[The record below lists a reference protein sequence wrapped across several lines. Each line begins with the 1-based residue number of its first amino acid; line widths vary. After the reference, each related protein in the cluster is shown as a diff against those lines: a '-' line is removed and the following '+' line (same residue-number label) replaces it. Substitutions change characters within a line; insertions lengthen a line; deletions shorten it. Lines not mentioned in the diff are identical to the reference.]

1 MSLATMNERLA
12 AVVLCAGKGTR
23 MKSDMAKVLHPV
35 LGQPLAAWPVGR
47 ALALGCDPVVAVV
60 GHQGDQVRAALE
72 GRFPGQPL
80 RFATQLEQRGTADAV
95 QAALGALEGLSG
107 PVLVLYGDTP
117 LLRESTLR
125 ALVEAFRSGS
135 APLALVST
143 VVADPRGYGR
153 VLRVSDRITGI
164 VEEKDCT
171 DDQRSIR
178 EVNAGVY
185 AIDAAFLREALSQ
198 LRPANAQGEYY
209 LTDLVARAAQRGDVR
224 SVSAELEDTAGVNDR
239 ADLATCARVL
249 RERINLEHMRAGVTM
264 HDPAT
269 VTIEPEV
276 TVGPDTVI
284 EPMVSLRGK
293 TRIGRGVT
301 LGQGSVL
308 VSTEVGDE
316 TTVLPYSVATDSKV
330 GPRCL
335 IGPFARMRPGSELAE
350 AVELGNF
357 AETKKVRI
365 GPGTKAHHHCYLGDS
380 VIGAKVNVGAGTITC
395 NYDGFA
401 KHVTEIG
408 DGAFI
413 GSDSQLV
420 APVKV
425 GEGAY
430 LGAGTTLTE
439 DVPPD
444 TLVFTRAPRIVKEGW
459 PSRRRAKSPGR
470 R

>member
-1 MSLATMNERLA
+1 MTEPLA

-23 MKSDMAKVLHPV
+23 MKSEMAKVLHPA

-47 ALALGCDPVVAVV
+47 ALALGCNPVVAVV
-60 GHQGDQVRAALE
+60 GHQGEQVRTALE
-72 GRFPGQPL
+72 ARFPGQSL
-80 RFATQLEQRGTADAV
+80 RFATQTEQRGTADAV
-95 QAALGALEGLSG
+95 RAALAALEGVTG
-107 PVLVLYGDTP
+107 PILVLYGDTP

-125 ALVEAFRSGS
+125 ALVETFRRGT
-135 APLALVST
+135 APLALVSA
-143 VVADPRGYGR
+143 VAPDPSGYGR
-153 VLRVSDRITGI
+153 VLRVSGRITGI

-171 DDQRSIR
+171 AEERPIR

-185 AIDAAFLREALSQ
+185 ALDAAFLREGLGQ

-209 LTDLVARAAQRGDVR
+209 ITDLVALAARRGDVG
-224 SVSAELEDTAGVNDR
+224 SVTADFEEIAGVNDR
-239 ADLATCARVL
+239 ADLAACARVL

-269 VTIEPEV
+269 VTIEVEV
-276 TVGPDTVI
+276 TIGPDTVI
-284 EPMVSLRGK
+284 EPGVSLRGK

-301 LGQGSVL
+301 LGQGSVF
-308 VSTEVGDE
+308 SNTEVGDG

-380 VIGAKVNVGAGTITC
+380 NIGARVNVGAGTITC

-401 KHVTEIG
+401 KHTTEIG

-425 GEGAY
+425 GEGSY

-444 TLVFTRAPRIVKEGW
+444 TLVFNRAPRIVKEGW
-459 PSRRRAKSPGR
+459 PSRRRAKTPGR

>member
-1 MSLATMNERLA
+1 MCQATMTEHLA
-12 AVVLCAGKGTR
+12 AVVLCAGLGKR
-23 MKSDMAKVLHPV
+23 MKSETAKVLHPV

-60 GHQGDQVRAALE
+60 GHQGEQVRAALE
-72 GRFPGQPL
+72 ARFPGQPL
-80 RFATQLEQRGTADAV
+80 RIATQSEQRGTADAV
-95 QAALGALEGLSG
+95 RVGLEVLQGLSG
-107 PVLVLYGDTP
+107 PILILYGDTP
-117 LLRESTLR
+117 LLRDSTLQ
-125 ALVEAFRSGS
+125 ALVDAFRRGS
-135 APLALVST
+135 APLALVT
-143 VVADPRGYGR
+143 TIAPQPHGYGR
-153 VLRVSDRITGI
+153 VLRTSGRIAAI

-171 DDQRSIR
+171 AEQRQIR

-185 AIDAAFLREALSQ
+185 VIDAAFLRRGLAG
-198 LRPANAQGEYY
+198 LRPANAQGELY
-209 LTDLVARAAQRGDVR
+209 LTDLVALAAREGEVA
-224 SVSAELEDTAGVNDR
+224 SVTAELEETAGVNDR
-239 ADLATCARVL
+239 ADLAGCARVL
-249 RERINLEHMRAGVTM
+249 RRRINLAHMQAGVTLV
-264 HDPAT
+264 DPDS

-276 TVGPDTVI
+276 TLGPDTVV
-284 EPMVSLRGK
+284 EPQVSLRGK

-308 VSTEVGDE
+308 TSSEVGDG
-316 TTVLPYSVATDSKV
+316 TQVLPYSVMTDSRV
-330 GPRCL
+330 GPRCS
-335 IGPFARMRPGSELAE
+335 IGPFARLRPGSDLAE
-350 AVELGNF
+350 GVELGNF

-365 GPGTKAHHHCYLGDS
+365 GPGSKAHHHCYLGDS

-395 NYDGFA
+395 NFDGFA

-425 GEGAY
+425 GEGSY

-444 TLVFTRAPRIVKEGW
+444 TLVFSRAPRIVKPGW
-459 PSRRRAKSPGR
+459 PSRRRAKAPGR

>member
-1 MSLATMNERLA
+1 MNEPLA

-23 MKSDMAKVLHPV
+23 MKSEMAKVLHPV
-35 LGQPLAAWPVGR
+35 LGQPLAAWPIGR
-47 ALALGCDPVVAVV
+47 ALALGCQPVVAVV

-72 GRFPGQPL
+72 PRFPGL
-80 RFATQLEQRGTADAV
+80 RFANQDEQRGTADAV
-95 QAALGALEGLSG
+95 RAALAALDGVTG

-117 LLRESTLR
+117 LLRGATLQE
-125 ALVEAFRSGS
+125 LVDVFRRDT

-143 VVADPRGYGR
+143 VAHDATGYGR
-153 VLRVSDRITGI
+153 VLRVEERITGI

-171 DDQRSIR
+171 ADQRSIR

-185 AIDAAFLREALSQ
+185 LIDADFLRAELAQ

-209 LTDLVARAAQRGDVR
+209 LTDLVALAARRGEVGSVRADF
-224 SVSAELEDTAGVNDR
+224 EDTAGVNDR
-239 ADLATCARVL
+239 ADLAACTRVL
-249 RERINLEHMRAGVTM
+249 QSRINLEHMRSGVTM
-264 HDPAT
+264 HDPVT

-276 TVGPDTVI
+276 VIGADTVI
-284 EPMVSLRGK
+284 EPNVSLRGR
-293 TRIGRGVT
+293 TRIGSGVT

-308 VSTEVGDE
+308 VSTEVGDG
-316 TTVLPYSVATDSKV
+316 TTVLPYSVASESRI

-335 IGPFARMRPGSELAE
+335 IGPFARMRPGSDLAE

-357 AETKKVRI
+357 AETKKARL

-395 NYDGFA
+395 NYDGFG
-401 KHVTEIG
+401 KHLTEIG

-425 GEGAY
+425 GEGSY
-430 LGAGTTLTE
+430 VGAGTTVTE

-444 TLVFTRAPRIVKEGW
+444 TLVFSRAPRIVKEGW

>member
-1 MSLATMNERLA
+1 MNEPLA

-23 MKSDMAKVLHPV
+23 MKSGMAKVLHPL
-35 LGQPLAAWPVGR
+35 LGQPLGAWPVGR

-60 GHQGDQVRAALE
+60 GYQGDQVRAALE
-72 GRFPGQPL
+72 ARFPGQSL

-95 QAALGALEGLSG
+95 RSALSALEGVTG

-117 LLRESTLR
+117 LLRSATLEE
-125 ALVEAFRSGS
+125 LVNTFRRSG

-143 VVADPRGYGR
+143 VPPDPSGYGR
-153 VLRVSDRITGI
+153 VLRVSGRITGI

-171 DDQRSIR
+171 EDQRPIR

-209 LTDLVARAAQRGDVR
+209 LTDLVALAAHRGDVG
-224 SVSAELEDTAGVNDR
+224 SVRADFEDTAGVNDR
-239 ADLATCARVL
+239 ADLAACGRVL
-249 RERINLEHMRAGVTM
+249 QGRINLDHMRAGVTM
-264 HDPAT
+264 QDPVSIT
-269 VTIEPEV
+269 VEPDVTIGV
-276 TVGPDTVI
+276 DTVI
-284 EPMVSLRGK
+284 EPNVSLRGR
-293 TRIGRGVT
+293 TRIGSGVT
-301 LGQGSVL
+301 LGQGSIL
-308 VSTEVGDE
+308 TSTEVGDA
-316 TTVLPYSVATDSKV
+316 TKVLPYSLATDSMI
-330 GPRCL
+330 GPRCV
-335 IGPFARMRPGSELAE
+335 IGPFARIRPGTELAE
-350 AVELGNF
+350 GVELGNF
-357 AETKKVRI
+357 AETKKARL
-365 GPGTKAHHHCYLGDS
+365 GPGTKAHHHCYLGDAI
-380 VIGAKVNVGAGTITC
+380 IGAKVNVGAGTITC

-401 KHVTEIG
+401 KNVTEIG

-425 GEGAY
+425 GEGSY
-430 LGAGTTLTE
+430 VGAGTTVTE

-444 TLVFTRAPRIVKEGW
+444 TLVFSRAPRIVKEGW

>member
-1 MSLATMNERLA
+1 MNEPLA

-23 MKSDMAKVLHPV
+23 MKSEMAKVLHPV
-35 LGQPLAAWPVGR
+35 LGQPLAAWPIGR
-47 ALALGCDPVVAVV
+47 ALALGCQPVVAVV
-60 GHQGDQVRAALE
+60 GHQGDEVRAALE
-72 GRFPGQPL
+72 SRFPGQPL
-80 RFATQLEQRGTADAV
+80 RFATQGEQRGTADAV
-95 QAALGALEGLSG
+95 RAALGGLDGVTG
-107 PVLVLYGDTP
+107 PVLILYGDTP

-125 ALVEAFRSGS
+125 ALVDAFRRGS

-143 VVADPRGYGR
+143 VVHDATGYGR
-153 VLRVSDRITGI
+153 VLRVERRLTGI

-171 DDQRSIR
+171 ADQRKIR

-185 AIDAAFLREALSQ
+185 AIDATFLREGLAQ

-209 LTDLVARAAQRGDVR
+209 LTDLVALAARRGEVE
-224 SVSAELEDTAGVNDR
+224 SVSAEFEDTAGVNDR
-239 ADLATCARVL
+239 ADLAACTRVL
-249 RERINLEHMRAGVTM
+249 QGRINLEHMRAGVTM

-269 VTIEPEV
+269 VTIEPHV
-276 TVGPDTVI
+276 FIGPDTVI
-284 EPMVSLRGK
+284 EPNVSLRGK

-301 LGQGSVL
+301 LGQGSVF
-308 VSTEVGDE
+308 VSTEVGDG
-316 TTVLPYSVATDSKV
+316 TTVLPYSVATDSRI

-335 IGPFARMRPGSELAE
+335 IGPFARMRPGSDLAE

-357 AETKKVRI
+357 AETKKARL
-365 GPGTKAHHHCYLGDS
+365 GPGTKAHHHCYIGDS
-380 VIGAKVNVGAGTITC
+380 VVGAKVNVGAGTITC

-401 KHVTEIG
+401 KHQTEIG

-425 GEGAY
+425 GEGSY
-430 LGAGTTLTE
+430 VGAGTTVTE

-444 TLVFTRAPRIVKEGW
+444 TLVFSRAPRIVKEGW

>member
-1 MSLATMNERLA
+1 MTDSLA

-23 MKSDMAKVLHPV
+23 MKSEMAKVLHPV
-35 LGQPLAAWPVGR
+35 LGQPLGAWPVGR
-47 ALALGCDPVVAVV
+47 ALALGCNPVVAVV
-60 GHQGDQVRAALE
+60 GHQGDQVRVVFEA
-72 GRFPGQPL
+72 RFPGPAL
-80 RFATQLEQRGTADAV
+80 RFATQSEQRGTADAV
-95 QAALGALEGLSG
+95 RVALGPLDGVQG
-107 PVLVLYGDTP
+107 PVVVLYGDTP
-117 LLRESTLR
+117 LLTETTLR
-125 ALVEAFRSGS
+125 ALLEAFRRGN

-143 VVADPRGYGR
+143 VAPDPTGYGR

-164 VEEKDCT
+164 VEERDCT
-171 DDQRSIR
+171 RDQASIR

-185 AIDAAFLREALSQ
+185 AIDAAFLREGLAQ
-198 LRPANAQGEYY
+198 LRPSNAQGEYY
-209 LTDLVARAAQRGDVR
+209 LTDLVALAARRGDVP
-224 SVSAELEDTAGVNDR
+224 SVSAGFEETAGVNDR
-239 ADLATCARVL
+239 ADLAACARVL
-249 RERINLEHMRAGVTM
+249 RERINLEHMRAGVTF
-264 HDPAT
+264 HDPAS

-276 TVGPDTVI
+276 TIGPDTVI
-284 EPMVSLRGK
+284 EPMVSLRGR
-293 TRIGRGVT
+293 TRIGQAVT
-301 LGQGSVL
+301 LGQGTVL
-308 VSTEVGDE
+308 TSTEVGDG
-316 TTVLPYSVATDSKV
+316 TTVLPYSVATEAKV

-335 IGPFARMRPGSELAE
+335 VGPFARMRPGSELAE

-425 GEGAY
+425 GEGSY

-444 TLVFTRAPRIVKEGW
+444 TLVFSRSPRIEKKGW

>member
-1 MSLATMNERLA
+1 MTEPLA

-23 MKSDMAKVLHPV
+23 MKSEKAKVLHPV

-47 ALALGCDPVVAVV
+47 ALALGCNPVVAVV
-60 GHQGDQVRAALE
+60 GYQGDQVRAALE
-72 GRFPGQPL
+72 ARFPAQPL

-95 QAALGALEGLSG
+95 RAALGALDGVTG

-125 ALVEAFRSGS
+125 ALVETYRRGS

-143 VVADPRGYGR
+143 IAPDPVGYGR
-153 VLRVSDRITGI
+153 VLRVSERITGI

-171 DDQRSIR
+171 ADQRSIR

-185 AIDAAFLREALSQ
+185 AIDAAFLREGLAQ

-209 LTDLVARAAQRGDVR
+209 LTDLVAMAAQRGEVG
-224 SVSAELEDTAGVNDR
+224 SVTAEFEDTAGVNDR
-239 ADLATCARVL
+239 AELAECARVL
-249 RERINLEHMRAGVTM
+249 RTRINLDHMRAGVTM
-264 HDPAT
+264 DDPAS
-269 VTIEPEV
+269 VTIEPNV
-276 TVGPDTVI
+276 TIGPDTVI
-284 EPMVSLRGK
+284 EPNVSLRGK
-293 TRIGRGVT
+293 TRIGSGVT
-301 LGQGSVL
+301 LGQGSVFT
-308 VSTEVGDE
+308 STEVGDG
-316 TTVLPYSVATDSKV
+316 TTVLPYSVATDSRI

-335 IGPFARMRPGSELAE
+335 IGPFARMRPGSDLAE

-357 AETKKVRI
+357 AETKKARL

-401 KHVTEIG
+401 KHVTEIA

-430 LGAGTTLTE
+430 VGAGTTVAE

-444 TLVFTRAPRIVKEGW
+444 TLVFSRAPRIVKKGW
-459 PSRRRAKSPGR
+459 PSRRRAKASGR